1 MSEWSG
7 RRLTTYPLA
16 RISPSWDDC
25 HGRGAAALLLLTSSK
40 VGDRSH
46 LRGHFLFI
54 LMPQIPYILIEMLE
68 WSVLDYKH
76 HTERW
81 TRPLRPP
88 DNKTLSLS
96 SGSSPPTNDEHPL
109 TSYNTKKWRKLLP
122 IGWEIKL
129 RPHKVAR
136 GVQHESRAHQTWRQ

>member
-1 MSEWSG
+1 M
-7 RRLTTYPLA
+7 
-16 RISPSWDDC
+16 
-25 HGRGAAALLLLTSSK
+25 GAAALLLLTSSK

-96 SGSSPPTNDEHPL
+96 SGSSPPTNDEPP
-109 TSYNTKKWRKLLP
+109 SYKLQ
-122 IGWEIKL
+122 
-129 RPHKVAR
+129 HKEVEKIITHR
-136 GVQHESRAHQTWRQ
+136 LGD